1 MLAVKK
7 FYRSKEE
14 FRKIHENL
22 KQTACPH
29 CNKVGTLIL
38 YGILCGYDED
48 HHQRKSIRA
57 RRIFCNNRKV
67 RKNGCGKT
75 YSIWAA
81 DKIRRMSLTAV
92 SLWKFVT
99 RVVAGGSKLQ
109 AMRKLN
115 CTLSDSAPYRI
126 WKRFERAQSK
136 IRTALANL
144 CPAPQVE
151 SEQPTAQVVA
161 HLQTAFP
168 SEGCPVV
175 ALQVAS
181 QDFFL

>member
-7 FYRSKEE
+7 FYCSEEE
-14 FRKIHENL
+14 FRGIHENL

-29 CNKVGTLIL
+29 CKAVGTLIL
-38 YGILCGYDED
+38 HGILCGYDEN

-57 RRIFCNNRKV
+57 RRIFCNNRKAC
-67 RKNGCGKT
+67 KNGCGRT
-75 YSIWAA
+75 HSIWLA
-81 DKIRRMSLTAV
+81 DKIKRLSLTAI
-92 SLWKFVT
+92 SLWRFVT
-99 RVVAGGSKLQ
+99 LVVAGSSKLQ
-109 AMRKLN
+109 AMRELN

-126 WKRFERAQSK
+126 WKRFEMAQSR

-144 CPAPQVE
+144 CRAPRVE

-161 HLQTAFP
+161 HLQAAFP
-168 SEGCPVV
+168 GQDCPVV
-175 ALQVAS
+175 AFQVAA